1 MQVKLITPEKIFFS
15 GDAVQVDAPGTEGV
29 FGVLPGHAP
38 FISTLKAG
46 LVNIE
51 LASGEH
57 KRFVVLSG
65 IAEITPESVTLL
77 AEVAEDCSGMNS
89 ADVSSRLSAAKS
101 AMDTA
106 IGEDQKKIAS
116 QSLMMAEAIADA
128 LKAA

>member
-1 MQVKLITPEKIFFS
+1 MQVQLITPEKIFFS
-15 GDAVQVDAPGTEGV
+15 GEAAQVDAPGTEGV

-51 LASGEH
+51 LASGEQ

-65 IAEITPESVTLL
+65 LAEVSPDSVTLL
-77 AEVAEDCSGMNS
+77 AEVAEDCSGMNA
-89 ADVSSRLSAAKS
+89 ADVSARVDAAKS
-101 AMDTA
+101 AMDAA
-106 IGEDQKKIAS
+106 ISEDQKKAAS
-116 QSLMMAEAIADA
+116 QQLVMAETIAEA

>member
-1 MQVKLITPEKIFFS
+1 MQVKLITPEKVFFS

-29 FGVLPGHAP
+29 FGVLSGHAP

-51 LASGEH
+51 LSGGDH

-65 IAEITPESVTLL
+65 IAEVTPESVTLL
-77 AEVAEDCSGMNS
+77 AEVAEDCSGMNA
-89 ADVSSRLSAAKS
+89 ADVSSRLAAAKD
-101 AMDTA
+101 AVGAA
-106 IGEDQKKIAS
+106 IGDEQKKIAS
-116 QSLMMAEAIADA
+116 QTLVMAETIADA

>member
-51 LASGEH
+51 LAGSEH

-65 IAEITPESVTLL
+65 IAEVTPESVTLL
-77 AEVAEDCSGMNS
+77 VEVAEDCSDMNS
-89 ADVSSRLSAAKS
+89 ADVASRLSAAKD
-101 AMDTA
+101 AVAAA
-106 IGEDQKKIAS
+106 IGDEQKKIAS
-116 QSLMMAEAIADA
+116 QALVMAETIADA

>member
-51 LASGEH
+51 LAGGEH

-65 IAEITPESVTLL
+65 LAEINPESVTIL
-77 AEVAEDCSGMNS
+77 AEVAEDCSGMNA
-89 ADVSSRLSAAKS
+89 ADVSNRIDAAKS
-101 AMDTA
+101 AMDSA
-106 IGEDQKKIAS
+106 IGDEQKKLAG
-116 QSLMMAEAIADA
+116 QKLTMAEAIAEA